1 MEMLL
6 DYFNKVHPMSEEL
19 QEYLIEHVN
28 VRTLSRKDKLLKAGH
43 ICRHIYFIEAGML
56 RCYYMKGNTEVNS
69 WFMKERDFAVSIESF
84 YQQKESFESI
94 QALEDC
100 TVYYLSFDELQV
112 IYKTFPEFNYIV
124 REVTQRYCQLWAQQL
139 YGLRMQNS
147 QERYDWLMRYYPD
160 LLLRV
165 TAKHVASFLGL
176 TEVTMSKLRS
186 RG

>member
-6 DYFNKVHPMSEEL
+6 DYFNKVHPISEEL
-19 QEYLIEHVN
+19 REYLIEHVN
-28 VRTLSRKDKLLKAGH
+28 VKVLSRKDKLLKAGH
-43 ICRHIYFIEAGML
+43 ICRHIYFIESGML

-69 WFMKERDFAVSIESF
+69 WFMKECDFAVSIESF
-84 YQQKESFESI
+84 YQQKESLESI

-124 REVTQRYCQLWAQQL
+124 REVTQLYYQLWAQQL

-147 QERYDWLMRYYPD
+147 QERYDWLMRYHRD

-165 TAKHVASFLGL
+165 PAKHVASFFGIDGGDD
-176 TEVTMSKLRS
+176 E
-186 RG
+186 